1 MIVLRR
7 LLAPTLIAVAAI
19 LGSADPLLQA
29 QGSVYAKAPADRD
42 SSSAERGGTLPGAM
56 PLFPPDNWWN
66 QDISQ
71 APIDPQSS
79 QFINFIN
86 NGGTRRLHPD
96 FGGYASPG
104 STDIYGFPYVVVAGN
119 QPKRMVQFQYDDES
133 DGVGFPAYPIP
144 DEAITQPHWIEGGY
158 PGASSA
164 GGDRH
169 MLIVDR
175 DNLHLYELFDLRWNG
190 SQWTAGSGAFFDLR
204 SNQRRPEGWT
214 SADAAGLAILPGL
227 VRADE
232 IIAPE
237 EIRHAF
243 RVTVRATNGYVW
255 PASHRAGSNPSALP
269 MGARLRL
276 KASKDISSFH
286 PGIQKVFR
294 AFKRH
299 GLIVADNGSDMYI
312 SGTFDPRW
320 PNDILNPAFRSLTA
334 SDFEVIELGW
344 RGTTGSCPLPG
355 SAAPFSFSQVG
366 PLVSMTWAAAAYAEE
381 YVLEVGSAPGLA
393 NLLVASMGAGTSISA
408 VGPPGRYYGRI
419 RARNRCGAGPASN
432 EIVVV
437 I

>member
-1 MIVLRR
+1 MIVKR

-19 LGSADPLLQA
+19 LGSDHSFLQA
-29 QGSVYAKAPADRD
+29 QWTPSG
-42 SSSAERGGTLPGAM
+42 AERGGALPGAM

-66 QDISQ
+66 HDISQ
-71 APIDPQSS
+71 APVDPRSA
-79 QFINFIN
+79 QFISFIN

-96 FGGYASPG
+96 FGAYAFPG
-104 STDIYGFPYVVVAGN
+104 STEIYGFPYVVVPGN
-119 QPKRMVQFQYDDES
+119 QPRRLVQFYYPDES

-144 DEAITQPHWIEGGY
+144 DEAITQTHWIEGGH
-158 PGASSA
+158 PGASDA

-175 DNLHLYELFDLRWNG
+175 DNQHLYELFDLRWNG
-190 SQWTAGSGAFFDLR
+190 SNWTAGSGAFFDLR

-227 VRADE
+227 VRVDE

-237 EIRHAF
+237 EIRHAY

-255 PASHRAGSNPSALP
+255 PASHRAGNNPAALP

-276 KASKDISSFH
+276 KANKDISGFH
-286 PGIQKVFR
+286 PGLQKIFR
-294 AFKRH
+294 AFKSY

-320 PNDILNPAFRSLTA
+320 PSDILNPAFRSLTA
-334 SDFEVIELGW
+334 NDFEVIELGW
-344 RGTTGSCPLPG
+344 RGNTACPLPG
-355 SAAPFSFSQVG
+355 STSPFTVTQVG
-366 PLVSMTWAAAAYAEE
+366 AFVTLSWAAAAYAEQ
-381 YVLEVGSAPGLA
+381 YQLEVGSAPGLA
-393 NLLVASMGAGTSISA
+393 NLLVAGMGTSTSISA
-408 VGPPGRYYGRI
+408 VGPPGRYYARV
-419 RARNRCGAGPASN
+419 RALNRCGGGPGSN
-432 EIVVV
+432 EVVVV

>member
-1 MIVLRR
+1 MLRR
-7 LLAPTLIAVAAI
+7 LLAPTLVAVVAI
-19 LGSADPLLQA
+19 LGSQDPLLQA
-29 QGSVYAKAPADRD
+29 QWEA
-42 SSSAERGGTLPGAM
+42 SSAERGGALPGAM

-71 APIDPQSS
+71 APVDARSS
-79 QFINFIN
+79 QFISFIN

-96 FGGYASPG
+96 FGAYASPG
-104 STDIYGFPYVVVAGN
+104 STEIYGFPYIVVPGN
-119 QPKRMVQFQYDDES
+119 QPRRQVEFYYPDES
-133 DGVGFPAYPIP
+133 DGVGFAAYPIP

-175 DNLHLYELFDLRWNG
+175 DNQHLYELFDLRWNG
-190 SQWTAGSGAFFDLR
+190 SHWTAGSGAFFDLR
-204 SNQRRPEGWT
+204 SNHRRPEGWT
-214 SADAAGLAILPGL
+214 SADAAGLPILPGL

-237 EIRHAF
+237 EIGHAF

-255 PASHRAGSNPSALP
+255 PASHRAGNNPSALP

-276 KASKDISSFH
+276 KAGKDISGFH

-334 SDFEVIELGW
+334 NDFEVIELGW
-344 RGTTGSCPLPG
+344 RGTPAGCPQPG
-355 SAAPFSFSQVG
+355 SAAPFSYTQAGAF
-366 PLVSMTWAAAAYAEE
+366 VSMSWAAAAYAED
-381 YVLEVGSAPGLA
+381 YQLEVGSATGLA
-393 NLLVASMGAGTSISA
+393 NLLVASLGNSTSISV
-408 VGPPGRYYGRI
+408 VGPPGRYYARI
-419 RARNRCGAGPASN
+419 RAINRCGGGPASN
-432 EIVVV
+432 EILV
-437 I
+437 II